1 MISLERSK
9 MTTQS
14 ESAQYVVDLS
24 HSKAAVLKPVPVS
37 AVTLAGDFWEP
48 RLRRIVEVS
57 LPSQYALLES
67 TGRLNNFRRVAGQCD
82 EPYKGLFFNDT
93 DIYKWI
99 EAAAWA
105 QVKGPIPAL
114 QKLIDEAL
122 DLIEGAQDSD
132 GYIDTYFSVERK
144 KDRWTDLR
152 DLHEMYCAGHL
163 IQAAVALHRA
173 TGNKRLLTIATR
185 FADLI
190 CDLFGPEEQG
200 KRVAVDGHQIIEMAL
215 IELARETGESR
226 YLEQA
231 RFFIDARGH
240 GTLTGGRWGLEYF
253 QDHVPF
259 REMTTLCGHA
269 VRALY
274 YVCGVT
280 DLVLENPDS
289 ALLDLL
295 EKQWT
300 NLTSRRMYISGGVG
314 SRHDGEAIGKDF
326 ELPNARAYT
335 ETCAAIGSVMWNHR
349 LLAATGRARYAD
361 LIEWTLYNGMLP
373 GWALDGTHYF
383 YVNPLED
390 DGTHHRQTWY
400 ECSCCPPNVARTLAE
415 LPGYVYSTRG
425 DEIWVNLFIEGEA
438 EIPLGARTVRLT
450 QRTRYPWDGAVEI
463 TVGTSGAFALQLR
476 VPAWC
481 TEGASVVVNGE
492 ALNAPIVSGDYLAI
506 RRDWTVGDVV
516 RLDLPMPVRHWE
528 SHPHLHENAGRI
540 ALSRGP
546 ILYCVESVDYQ
557 GAELEDLVI
566 DKVTPIDAV
575 YEPDML
581 GGIVVLRGAVHIQ
594 QRDKG
599 WDAALYQPLA
609 QGQVDLATPLTL
621 TAIPYFAWQN
631 RGAAK
636 MAVWLPHE
644 HGCC

>member
-1 MISLERSK
+1 
-9 MTTQS
+9 MTAQS
-14 ESAQYVVDLS
+14 ESAGYVVDLS
-24 HSKAAVLKPVPVS
+24 NSTAVVLQPVPVS
-37 AVTLAGDFWEP
+37 TVTLSGEFWAS
-48 RLRRIVEVS
+48 RLTRNVEVT
-57 LPSQYALLES
+57 LPSQYAQLES
-67 TGRLNNFRRVAGQCD
+67 TGRLNNFRRVAGLTD
-82 EPYKGLFFNDT
+82 APYVGLFFNDS
-93 DIYKWI
+93 DIYKWL

-122 DLIEGAQDSD
+122 TLIEGAQDSD

-173 TGNKRLLTIATR
+173 TGNKRLLTVATR

-190 CDLFGPEEQG
+190 CELFGPEEQG
-200 KRVAVDGHQIIEMAL
+200 KRVAIDGHEIIEMAL

-240 GTLTGGRWGLEYF
+240 GTLHGGRWGLEYF

-259 REMTTLCGHA
+259 REMTTLSGHA

-280 DLVLENPDS
+280 DLVLESPDAELL
-289 ALLDLL
+289 ALL
-295 EKQWT
+295 EAQWT
-300 NLTSRRMYISGGVG
+300 HLTSRRMYITGGVG
-314 SRHDGEAIGKDF
+314 SRHDGESIGKDF

-335 ETCAAIGSVMWNHR
+335 ETCAAIGSMMWNHR
-349 LLAATGRARYAD
+349 LLAATGKARYAD

-373 GWALDGTHYF
+373 GLAQDGTHYF

-390 DGTHHRQTWY
+390 DGTHHRQEWY
-400 ECSCCPPNVARTLAE
+400 ECSCCPPNVARTLTE

-425 DEIWVNLFIEGEA
+425 DEIWVNLFIESEA
-438 EIPLGARTVRLT
+438 EIPLGERTVRLT
-450 QRTRYPWDGAVEI
+450 QRTRYPWEGAIEI
-463 TVGTSGAFALQLR
+463 TVGTSGSFGLQVR
-476 VPAWC
+476 IPGWC
-481 TEGASVVVNGE
+481 D
-492 ALNAPIVSGDYLAI
+492 SGDSGANILINGVALSTALIAGDYVAI
-506 RRDWTVGDVV
+506 RREWTAGDVIRV
-516 RLDLPMPVRHWE
+516 DLPMPVRQWE

-546 ILYCVESVDYQ
+546 LLYCVESVDHQ
-557 GAELEDLVI
+557 DGGIDDLVI
-566 DKVTPIDAV
+566 DTQAPIDGV
-575 YEPDML
+575 FEPDML
-581 GGIVVLRGAVHIQ
+581 GGIVVLRGAGYI
-594 QRDKG
+594 RPR
-599 WDAALYQPLA
+599 DAAWEAGLYRPTA
-609 QGQVDLATPLTL
+609 HGESRVANPAAL

-631 RGAAK
+631 RGPAK

-644 HGCC
+644 HDCCC

>member
-1 MISLERSK
+1 MA
-9 MTTQS
+9 TQS
-14 ESAQYVVDLS
+14 ESAKYVVDVS
-24 HSKAAVLKPVPVS
+24 RSAATVLNPVPVS
-37 AVTLAGDFWEP
+37 AVTLSGDFWGP
-48 RLRRIVEVS
+48 RLRRNVEVS

-82 EPYKGLFFNDT
+82 DPYAGIFFNDS

-105 QVKGPIPAL
+105 QVKGPIPSV
-114 QKLIDEAL
+114 QRCVDEAL
-122 DLIEGAQDSD
+122 ALIEAAQDTD
-132 GYIDTYFSVERK
+132 GYINTYFSVERK
-144 KDRWTDLR
+144 AERWTDLR
-152 DLHEMYCAGHL
+152 DLHEMYCGGHL
-163 IQAAVALHRA
+163 IQAAIALHRA
-173 TGNKRLLTIATR
+173 TGNKRLLKVATR
-185 FADLI
+185 FADLL
-190 CDLFGPEEQG
+190 CELFGPEEQG
-200 KRVAVDGHQIIEMAL
+200 KRVAIDGHEEIEMAL
-215 IELARETGESR
+215 IELSRETGESR

-240 GTLTGGRWGLEYF
+240 GLLHSGRWGLEYF

-280 DLVLENPDS
+280 DLALESKDG
-289 ALLDLL
+289 ALLALL
-295 EKQWT
+295 ESQWS
-300 NLTSRRMYISGGVG
+300 NLVSRRMYISGGVG
-314 SRHDGEAIGKDF
+314 ARHDGESIGKDF

-335 ETCAAIGSVMWNHR
+335 ETCAAVGSMMWNHR

-373 GWALDGTHYF
+373 GWALDGQHYF

-390 DGTHHRQTWY
+390 DGTHLRQAWY
-400 ECSCCPPNVARTLAE
+400 DVACCPPNVARTLAE

-425 DEIWVNLFIEGEA
+425 DEVWVNLFIEGEA
-438 EIPLGARTVRLT
+438 EIPLGERSVRLT

-476 VPAWC
+476 IPGWC
-481 TEGASVVVNGE
+481 TSGASVVVNGD
-492 ALNAPIVSGDYLAI
+492 ALSAPIVSGDYVVI
-506 RRDWTVGDVV
+506 RRDWKAGDVV
-516 RLDLPMPVRHWE
+516 RVDLPMPVRHWE

-546 ILYCVESVDYQ
+546 ILYCVESVDHE
-557 GAELEDLVI
+557 GAGFEDLVI
-566 DKVTPIDAV
+566 DTQTPIDAV
-575 YEPDML
+575 FEADTL
-581 GGIVVLRGAVHIQ
+581 SGIVVLRGAGYIRQ
-594 QRDKG
+594 KDEA
-599 WDAALYQPLA
+599 WNAALYQPLA
-609 QGQVDLATPLTL
+609 QGQADLATPLAL